1 MRQAQQDNQPPDPV
15 DGVQWSLNLF
25 RFLTFV
31 WAVPVQTL
39 MRKLGTVGRRT
50 ISWHFILGA
59 LWPMLFCAS
68 LGPKGNHQP
77 AVVFSAMVGGMAIL
91 HAIKCDRKGHSP
103 YCGDSGLGYGRL
115 VYTVREPLVFLLA
128 GFCVALAFKGIGL
141 FMMLSAGAS
150 GRFHSYLDALDR
162 ARARNLNDAALE
174 QQYLIEFYKKE
185 YRDG

>member
-1 MRQAQQDNQPPDPV
+1 MKQDQHEQRPPDPV
-15 DGVQWSLNLF
+15 DFVRPVVSVTLF
-25 RFLTFV
+25 LSYV

-39 MRKLGTVGRRT
+39 MRKVGTVGSRT
-50 ISWHFILGA
+50 ISWHFVLGA

-68 LGPKGNHQP
+68 LDPKGNHQP
-77 AVVFSAMVGGMAIL
+77 AVFFSAVVGAMAIL
-91 HAIKCDRKGHSP
+91 HSIKCDRKGHSH
-103 YCGDSGLGYGRL
+103 YCGDSGLGGGRL
-115 VYTVREPLVFLLA
+115 VYTVWEPLVFLLV
-128 GFCVALAFKGIGL
+128 GFCVALAFKGLGL

-150 GRFHSYLDALDR
+150 GLFHSYLDARDR